1 MNSLMQNRLFFGEHT
16 NLWTSTVAS
25 FTSLS
30 DPITTNRV
38 PYGHG
43 GLVGKTATKVV
54 GGQPGVEVRS
64 ATTAPLGGGGDP
76 RDCGHDTP
84 L

>member
-1 MNSLMQNRLFFGEHT
+1 MNSLMAFFGEHA
-16 NLWTSTVAS
+16 NLWTSAVAS

-30 DPITTNRV
+30 DPITTDWV

-43 GLVGKTATKVV
+43 GLVGEATAKVV
-54 GGQPGVEVRS
+54 GGQPGVEVSS
-64 ATTAPLGGGGDP
+64 ATSAPLGGRRESGD
-76 RDCGHDTP
+76 CSHDAP